1 MRHIG
6 AVVSLLLCSVTAH
19 EYRPFDRSQLSL
31 ESIFEQF
38 DYPSLAESPWKVSR
52 AKKYDEGRD
61 EIVQYKGEWAIEQPR
76 LYPGFE
82 NDLGLVM
89 KSRASHYSIAY
100 KLPHPINNIDKDLV
114 IQYEVKLQ
122 KGLDCG
128 GAYIKLLDESTNY
141 QFLNSETPYLIM
153 FGPDKCGSE
162 NKVYVILRK
171 QLPNGEVEEKQL
183 RSPPLARIND
193 LSNLYTLIIRPNSD
207 LEVRIN
213 GKVVEL
219 GNLVTDLDL
228 FSPTMN
234 PPKIVEDPNDR
245 KPDDWDDRKHIPD
258 PNVEPPEDYEKLH
271 AHPVIPDPDAVTPDE
286 WDESAPRYIPDP
298 NAVKP
303 DDAPQNWQPPMI
315 VNPKCET
322 GCGKWTP
329 PMIANLDY
337 KGPWF
342 APEIENPNFQG
353 VWHPREIVNPD
364 YYELEN
370 PYKLDKPVGGL
381 GFELWNMDGEVLFDN
396 IYVGNSIPEAE
407 LVGNKTFV
415 VKQKLEYEHKVNN
428 PQKAPNEP
436 VAPPPNFD
444 DILNDDS
451 MSTLR
456 QFAIFIKL
464 LTRKEYLDFSDFIF
478 ELLLNPVS
486 TVVRYPIRTVIYC
499 FLVLFVI
506 LVVGGVASVLVFV
519 LSSQTVDINVEEAK
533 TRSDDGDDIVVIN
546 SNAVAETE
554 RDSGLALRQR

>member
-1 MRHIG
+1 
-6 AVVSLLLCSVTAH
+6 
-19 EYRPFDRSQLSL
+19 
-31 ESIFEQF
+31 
-38 DYPSLAESPWKVSR
+38 
-52 AKKYDEGRD
+52 
-61 EIVQYKGEWAIEQPR
+61 
-76 LYPGFE
+76 
-82 NDLGLVM
+82 
-89 KSRASHYSIAY
+89 
-100 KLPHPINNIDKDLV
+100 
-114 IQYEVKLQ
+114 
-122 KGLDCG
+122 
-128 GAYIKLLDESTNY
+128 
-141 QFLNSETPYLIM
+141 M

-271 AHPVIPDPDAVTPDE
+271 AHPVIPDPDAVMPDE